1 MRVRFGAI
9 TMAGWLSKLTRKSTP
24 KLDVARA
31 TKTDAEDAPK
41 PLFRAERLNS
51 FMEVYVI
58 TEFGYKRQGVAL
70 DVSDSGARLRFHT
83 SESMPS
89 RIRLKIPK
97 LKVDCL
103 ADVVWHKGVDV
114 GVRFA

>member
-1 MRVRFGAI
+1 
-9 TMAGWLSKLTRKSTP
+9 MAGWLSKISRKSA
-24 KLDVARA
+24 KKVDVARLSPEPS
-31 TKTDAEDAPK
+31 DEPK
-41 PLFRAERLNS
+41 QLFRAERLNA

-70 DVSDSGARLRFHT
+70 DVSDTGARLRFHT
-83 SESMPS
+83 SESMPP

-97 LKVDCL
+97 MKIDCA
-103 ADVVWHKGVDV
+103 ADVVWHKGIDV

>member
-1 MRVRFGAI
+1 
-9 TMAGWLSKLTRKSTP
+9 MAGWLSRLTRKNTP
-24 KLDVARA
+24 KLDLSRA
-31 TKTDAEDAPK
+31 TTEVENEPK
-41 PLFRAERLNS
+41 PIFRPERQNS

-70 DVSDSGARLRFHT
+70 DVSDTGARLRFHT
-83 SESMPS
+83 SESMPT

-97 LKVDCL
+97 MKVDCE
-103 ADVVWHKGVDV
+103 ADVVWHKGIDV

>member
-1 MRVRFGAI
+1 
-9 TMAGWLSKLTRKSTP
+9 MAGWLSRLTGKGTP
-24 KLDVARA
+24 KLDVSRA
-31 TKTDAEDAPK
+31 TPEVDDEPK
-41 PLFRAERLNS
+41 PVLRAARSNA

-58 TEFGYKRQGVAL
+58 TEYGYKRQGVAL

-83 SESMPS
+83 SESMPP

-97 LKVDCL
+97 MKVDCI